1 MIIWKNF
8 KQFYFNLKIIFNM
21 RTINTTTRIKKKK
34 EYFIYSFVWKFIIEK
49 DNNYNG
55 MFIAFPPKYSS
66 QKLE

>member
-1 MIIWKNF
+1 
-8 KQFYFNLKIIFNM
+8 M

-55 MFIAFPPKYSS
+55 MFISFPPKYSS